1 MIPANPINI
10 RLIDHVVFRVR
21 DLKAMVSFYTDVLGC
36 RLERGPG
43 EFGLA
48 QLRAGQSL
56 IDLVDVNG
64 RLGRQGGRP
73 PDRSAPT
80 VDHVCLQVEPWDPG
94 AVREHLQMHGVEVG
108 EIASR
113 YGAKGQGPSLYIEDP
128 EGNTIELKGTPAS

>member
-1 MIPANPINI
+1 MIPANPINV

-21 DLKAMVSFYTDVLGC
+21 DLKAMVRFYTEVLGC

-43 EFGLA
+43 DIGLA

-64 RLGRQGGRP
+64 SLGRQGGRP
-73 PDRSAPT
+73 PDRDAPT
-80 VDHVCLQVEPWDPG
+80 VDHVCLQVEPWDAD
-94 AVREHLQMHGVEVG
+94 AVSEHLRKHGVNVG

-113 YGAKGQGPSLYIEDP
+113 YGARGQGPSLYIEDP
-128 EGNTIELKGTPAS
+128 EGNTIELKGSPAP

>member
-64 RLGRQGGRP
+64 GAFAQQQIAMPGSGNRATCCKPDQGNR
-73 PDRSAPT
+73 
-80 VDHVCLQVEPWDPG
+80 
-94 AVREHLQMHGVEVG
+94 
-108 EIASR
+108 
-113 YGAKGQGPSLYIEDP
+113 KGCRG
-128 EGNTIELKGTPAS
+128 